1 MVRRPSDR
9 SRGRRIRIGPKWL
22 EGIVEDLQVASEL
35 SPGAAR
41 RLISTTSVAY
51 ARALCL
57 RCKGKG
63 LCGRPDCPFLKA
75 VKLFSTYMPELDGTE
90 LEGNSPPAVFVGR
103 FGYPYVSVGPLIPPL
118 MADTSRMDEPEGWY
132 GLPLA
137 EVVRMRSALV
147 RGRFVVDVRKPG
159 KAGKLMERTLELALS
174 RGPVCSEA
182 LFTRKPKKVVV
193 LDEGVQPFG
202 PTAPL
207 RALSVDVGRWDH
219 RLERAYSDTDL
230 RASEAVLWLYERGVP
245 VSKIQRAFSVGAL
258 GLGRLRRL
266 VPTRWSI
273 TAVDSIIS
281 RALIEKI
288 KRRPLIGDFRAYHAS
303 YLDNHYVVILMP
315 DSWAYELLE
324 AWSPGAVWN
333 PHDSIAFCSDWEGWS
348 GRTSYAKPGGSYY
361 AARLAV
367 CEALERMG
375 RQARAVV
382 LREVR
387 PGYMF
392 PVGVWQVREAVRAAV
407 RSRPFRSDDLREVL
421 SFAASKL
428 TIPMRAWLAA
438 SRLLKDALEQVKL
451 TSFLALVRSH

>member
-9 SRGRRIRIGPKWL
+9 TRGRRVRVDVRWL
-22 EGIVEDLQVASEL
+22 EGIIEDPQLALEL
-35 SPGAAR
+35 SPEAR
-41 RLISTTSVAY
+41 RRLLSTTSIAY
-51 ARALCL
+51 ARSLCL

-75 VKLFSTYMPELDGTE
+75 MKLFSSYMPDLDSTE

-103 FGYPYVSVGPLIPPL
+103 FGYPYVSVGPLIPPVL
-118 MADTSRMDEPEGWY
+118 ANTAHMDMPEEWY

-137 EVVRMRSALV
+137 EIVRMRTSLV
-147 RGRFVVDVRKPG
+147 RGRFIVDVRRPER
-159 KAGKLMERTLELALS
+159 AGKLMERTLELALS
-174 RGPVCSEA
+174 RRPVSSEA
-182 LFTRKPKKVVV
+182 YFIRRPKKVII
-193 LDEGVQPFG
+193 LDEGIQPFG

-207 RALSVDVGRWDH
+207 RALEVDVSRWDH

-230 RASEAVLWLYERGVP
+230 RASEAVLWLYEREVP
-245 VSKIQRAFSVGAL
+245 ISKIQRAFSVGAL

-281 RALIEKI
+281 KHLASKV
-288 KRRPLIGDFRAYHAS
+288 KSYPLIKEFQAYHAS

-324 AWSPGAVWN
+324 AWSPGAIWN
-333 PHDSIAFCSDWEGWS
+333 PNDRIVFCSDWEGWR
-348 GRTSYAKPGGSYY
+348 GRASYAKPGGSYY

-367 CEALERMG
+367 CEALERM
-375 RQARAVV
+375 RKQARVVV

-392 PVGVWQVREAVRAAV
+392 PVGVWQVREAIRAAL
-407 RSRPFRSDDLREVL
+407 RSRPFRSDDIREVL
-421 SFAASKL
+421 SYAASKL
-428 TIPMRAWLAA
+428 TIPIRAWVRA
-438 SRLLKDALEQVKL
+438 SRLLRSALEQVKL
-451 TSFLALVRSH
+451 TAFFSSS